1 MAKIKV
7 KPRTLA
13 ITKITPE
20 AGDPGKTEYVNNV
33 KFTFVHESTIEIF
46 FMDGS
51 SGIVNGNEYR
61 IKRIN

>member
-7 KPRTLA
+7 KPRTLE
-13 ITKITPE
+13 ITEITPE
-20 AGDPGKTEYVNNV
+20 SGDPEKTEYVNNV

-51 SGIVNGNEYR
+51 SSILDGKQYR
-61 IKRIN
+61 IKKIN